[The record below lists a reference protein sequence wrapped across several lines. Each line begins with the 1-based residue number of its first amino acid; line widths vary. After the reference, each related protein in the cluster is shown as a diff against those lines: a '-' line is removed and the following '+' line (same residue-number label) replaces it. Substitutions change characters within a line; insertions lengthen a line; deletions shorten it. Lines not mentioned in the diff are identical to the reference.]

1 MVTLGRNRLRTTFK
15 SGAFP
20 VFFHGPFLWLTIGCL
35 FLPVALFGQKR
46 SSQSKS
52 VENPTSHS
60 SHVSPPRFLLEH
72 INRQMATICTERV
85 NDPLGSLPIDEM
97 QMKPSLP
104 VDNPAV
110 LEGLKRSERLLPT
123 ARGLAIQA
131 LTDLAGSNH
140 LKSWRLKRAIRR
152 ISAVTTVKPDMDLRD
167 NASVYYE
174 NQRTIHFGTIFL
186 AFLKSDEGMV
196 SILAHEL
203 THIGDG
209 KTNVLQPLFNAIG
222 LQASREIGMPIEG
235 SRPEEL
241 TCDLI
246 GVMAARKLIDK
257 GSSQETVV
265 RRISR
270 SVEHN
275 CVSRD
280 ETDEVHLSPRNTMRA
295 LLALEPFLAG
305 AANP

>member
-1 MVTLGRNRLRTTFK
+1 MVDRGRNRWRNTLK
-15 SGAFP
+15 YNAFP
-20 VFFHGPFLWLTIGCL
+20 RLVRGLFLWLAIGCQI
-35 FLPVALFGQKR
+35 LPVALFGQKR
-46 SSQSKS
+46 ISQSQTA
-52 VENPTSHS
+52 EIETSHS
-60 SHVSPPRFLLEH
+60 SHVSSPSFALER
-72 INRQMATICTERV
+72 INRQMATICTERI
-85 NDPLGSLPIDEM
+85 NDPRGSLPIDEM

-104 VDNPAV
+104 VNNPAV
-110 LEGLKRSERLLPT
+110 LEGLKHSERLLPT
-123 ARGLAIQA
+123 ARDLAIQA
-131 LTDLAGSNH
+131 LKDLADSHH
-140 LKSWRLKRAIRR
+140 LESWRLRRAIRH
-152 ISAVTTVKPDMDLRD
+152 ISAVTSVKPDMDLRD

-186 AFLKSDEGMV
+186 ASLKSDEGMI

-209 KTNVLQPLFNAIG
+209 KSNVLQPLFNSVG
-222 LQASREIGMPIEG
+222 LEASRDLGIPIEG

-246 GVMAARKLIDK
+246 GVMAARKLIEND
-257 GSSQETVV
+257 SSEETVV

-305 AANP
+305 ASNP

>member
-1 MVTLGRNRLRTTFK
+1 M
-15 SGAFP
+15 
-20 VFFHGPFLWLTIGCL
+20 IGCL

-46 SSQSKS
+46 LSQSKA

-60 SHVSPPRFLLEH
+60 SHVSPPRFFLEH
-72 INRQMATICTERV
+72 INRQMATICTERA

-140 LKSWRLKRAIRR
+140 LESWRLRRAIRR

-186 AFLKSDEGMV
+186 AFLKSDEGMI

-209 KTNVLQPLFNAIG
+209 KTNVLQPLFSSIG

>member
-1 MVTLGRNRLRTTFK
+1 
-15 SGAFP
+15 
-20 VFFHGPFLWLTIGCL
+20 
-35 FLPVALFGQKR
+35 
-46 SSQSKS
+46 
-52 VENPTSHS
+52 
-60 SHVSPPRFLLEH
+60 
-72 INRQMATICTERV
+72 MATICTERV

-97 QMKPSLP
+97 QMKPSLSI
-104 VDNPAV
+104 DNPAV

-131 LTDLAGSNH
+131 LTDLAVSNH
-140 LKSWRLKRAIRR
+140 LESWRLRRAIRR

-209 KTNVLQPLFNAIG
+209 KTNVLQPLFSAIG